1 MFILHLQG
9 TLLVLDEPTNHLDIP
24 SKEMLEEAIR
34 AFEGAVIAVSHDR
47 YFLKQIATRV
57 LLVRRSWG
65 KTYKCVGVTEL
76 HLLVCPAGHWGLDF
90 GMASQGGWRQEG
102 GRQRI
107 GFAML
112 HIDWLHL
119 HWSG

>member
-1 MFILHLQG
+1 VVSRNSSSVIDLQALSGFHPSVCLQG

-57 LLVRRSWG
+57 LLV
-65 KTYKCVGVTEL
+65 GVDRPL
-76 HLLVCPAGHWGLDF
+76 
-90 GMASQGGWRQEG
+90 S
-102 GRQRI
+102 
-107 GFAML
+107 
-112 HIDWLHL
+112 
-119 HWSG
+119 

>member
-1 MFILHLQG
+1 MVLDLLTLRPSQRDRLSLVCAYLLYVPHSDGPVAPLPLCPHQG

-57 LLVRRSWG
+57 LLVRG
-65 KTYKCVGVTEL
+65 
-76 HLLVCPAGHWGLDF
+76 
-90 GMASQGGWRQEG
+90 G
-102 GRQRI
+102 GR
-107 GFAML
+107 GGTG
-112 HIDWLHL
+112 WV
-119 HWSG
+119 ST